1 MLHIAWWWDAS
12 SLLACFEGSNGGG
25 KEESSSGSGMQ
36 RLRSSSERK
45 RPETFFFFSFWR
57 PLNYQ
62 SVGEWEPASREVIIP
77 QCVWNLVN
85 ARRKP
90 RSFFYTSGRAAQQQR
105 NFFHQMLRRCLID
118 KKGGELMLL
127 LSLHFILYS
136 DISTAILQHKSILF
150 SFSSYFFQETWFE
163 YLAFFQST
171 VVCPGLILSHVFS
184 CLVENLWWQDHCAA
198 LK

>member
-118 KKGGELMLL
+118 KKGGEQSWCCCSHCTLYCTQIYLL
-127 LSLHFILYS
+127 QFCNTNRFFFLSLPTFSKKRDLNILHFFKAQWS
-136 DISTAILQHKSILF
+136 V
-150 SFSSYFFQETWFE
+150 
-163 YLAFFQST
+163 LA
-171 VVCPGLILSHVFS
+171 
-184 CLVENLWWQDHCAA
+184 
-198 LK
+198 